1 MASHTSSASDSEWSE
16 CSCCSCSASPED
28 LREELESR
36 VIDQRTPI
44 EEFVHAVYGVQ
55 QVFIERVKALDVD
68 LPRETLQEYA
78 DGLAKVESGNTPC
91 RLFKVIFDAC
101 VKTVRKELDIADE
114 SALQLCTDIGD
125 YVEGGPQRS
134 PDGMFLH
141 HAARCEPALIAWRS
155 VHHVLVVKDE
165 DTEGGESF
173 EGAVK
178 DMEERSALDDLA
190 TASQQLKPTS
200 PLSRQELK
208 GAQYALECMSV
219 DASRY
224 HATVLCVDGTKVWLL
239 YIDRD
244 FVFRTTSFNFVNSPQ
259 LLAIVAYAMVYCT
272 PARAGFDPHLQFPVV
287 GADGTATYTSNVAN
301 PREFEGARFFFPE
314 SQGQPALSCT
324 VKGFSPV
331 YRDAIPSRRDP
342 ATYALTETNSNGEEM
357 ELKVCWTPRGRALE
371 PNILKTLHETLPD
384 MADHLLAVEAWRVE
398 EPACPLLDLLDE
410 ETRRDCLEKRRR
422 VVYQITPRLIPLW
435 ELDSIE
441 EFKECFI
448 DIVEVHFHACKHAEF
463 IHSNIS
469 ERSVAA
475 RRKLGRALGVLKDWD
490 CAHLPN
496 DARGPPD
503 LQIGTGTLV
512 AVELQQNTGGT
523 DDPTHHYHH
532 DLESFLFLL
541 VWATLHFDFE
551 NKRRLPTKLPDWEVE
566 WQTAVERKRRFIDDP
581 MTFNEVIR
589 LALPQFKDVVV
600 EWVFPLVKL
609 FRDGMR
615 AADVMKVDAE
625 GMWMRHFKEGIYAE
639 KVTFEGFMRA
649 IGRTPRKWLHEEAKT

>member
-1 MASHTSSASDSEWSE
+1 MANHTSSASDSEGSE
-16 CSCCSCSASPED
+16 CSCCSCSATPED
-28 LREELESR
+28 LLTSALREELGSR
-36 VIDQRTPI
+36 VIDQRIPI
-44 EEFVHAVYGVQ
+44 EDFVRTVYGVDHVLLQ
-55 QVFIERVKALDVD
+55 RVKALDITI
-68 LPRETLQEYA
+68 PSETLREYM
-78 DGLAKVESGNTPC
+78 DCLARCESGRTLRKPFQSI
-91 RLFKVIFDAC
+91 LDAC
-101 VKTVRKELDIADE
+101 LQTVREELDIANE
-114 SALQLCTDIGD
+114 PSLQLFTATSGHF
-125 YVEGGPQRS
+125 EGGPQRT
-134 PDGMFLH
+134 PDGIFLDI
-141 HAARCEPALIAWRS
+141 AGTREPAPIAWRL
-155 VHHVLVVKDE
+155 VHHVLVFKDE
-165 DTEGGESF
+165 LIEGDGVSEDAPD
-173 EGAVK
+173 G
-178 DMEERSALDDLA
+178 LA
-190 TASQQLKPTS
+190 TVSQQLKPTS

-208 GAQYALECMSV
+208 GAQYALECMDV

-272 PARAGFDPHLQFPVV
+272 PVQAGFEPHLQFPVV
-287 GADGTATYTSNVAN
+287 GAGGTATYTSNVAN
-301 PREFEGARFFFPE
+301 PRELEGARFVFPE

-324 VKGFSPV
+324 VKGFSSV

-357 ELKVCWTPRGRALE
+357 ELKVCWTPRGRTLE
-371 PNILKTLHETLPD
+371 PIILKTLHETLPD
-384 MADHLLAVEAWRVE
+384 MADHLLAVKAWRVE

-422 VVYQITPRLIPLW
+422 VVYQITPRFIPLW
-435 ELDSIE
+435 ELDSVE

-448 DIVEVHFHACKHAEF
+448 DIVEVHFHACKYAEF
-463 IHSNIS
+463 IHSKIS

-496 DARGPPD
+496 DVRGPPD
-503 LQIGTGTLV
+503 LQIGTGTLI

-541 VWATLHFDFE
+541 VWATLHFDFA

-625 GMWMRHFKEGIYAE
+625 GMWMRHFEEGIYAE